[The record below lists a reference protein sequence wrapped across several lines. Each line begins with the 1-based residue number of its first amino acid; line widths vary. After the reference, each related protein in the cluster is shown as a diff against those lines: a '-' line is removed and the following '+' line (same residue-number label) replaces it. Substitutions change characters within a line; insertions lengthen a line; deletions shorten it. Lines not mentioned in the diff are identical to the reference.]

1 MNWKNQALTL
11 HSDALPENT
20 LLVTKLSG
28 NERLSG
34 LFRFE
39 LELLCQD
46 TELDL
51 EAVLYAPARLGI
63 QVNVPMSGGGFAM
76 TTRQIAGVFA
86 EIEEQEQGQG
96 WVKYRAVL
104 VPKVWQLSRTY
115 RSRILQDKAIDELVK
130 DVLEG
135 DGLDP
140 QVDFEFKLSRQGKEA
155 NSPERTIYPRR
166 EYVVQYEESDLD
178 FVARW
183 LEHEGIYFYF
193 VNNEDDDSGAEKILF
208 GDTTSS
214 YGSSNFAS
222 NFLYRPESAGKG
234 AESDQFGA
242 EEIYSFRCRQ
252 TRLPAHVSVS
262 DYNWRTPSVDLK
274 ASTELRKDGTGDQT
288 QYNDHFK
295 TKAQGD
301 ALAKVRAE
309 ELACRAR
316 WFHGESSCRTFRP
329 GTTFVLEEH
338 FRADFNDTYLLVS
351 VQHEAEQMIS
361 LDSMTVTGVKYH
373 NRFEAI
379 PASQPFRP
387 ERTTDWPSIKGVM
400 HGKVDAEGDGKY
412 AEIDEHGR
420 YKVTIPFDENAADA
434 EPGKASRW
442 IRMAQPYAG
451 QNSGM
456 HFPLLKGAEV
466 LITHIDGDPDR
477 PIIAAAVPNTE
488 TESPATGANRTQNA
502 LRTASGNVLNID
514 DNEFSSGFYTR
525 DARGSQVID
534 RRWRS
539 KEGGPTE
546 NTVAAAQAAGTGGAI
561 PSPKQPAN
569 TVRPASKATS
579 SAASSGTPTPG
590 AEPGPGAGMPEIV
603 STIWDTGLEN
613 ADDTVLPA
621 WKSFFGHNLSG
632 ANTAFNA
639 VSTKG
644 RYTDQ
649 QAAGKESPLGLS
661 VGEGLLPTNQSL
673 TEGNLVTLLNHV
685 LKQHPRKD
693 EWSSAG
699 AVDGTALSGIVA
711 GLAKVAQNF
720 EGTIAGSQLAVSLG
734 DEIMMKVGDSFAYVD
749 GSYDIKIGTGGY
761 GREET
766 RGESTTDKYTYAKA
780 TENSYNY
787 GDEVKYEWHEADET
801 SKEFHW
807 GSTLVGLSIFGGA
820 STETEIKMGAF
831 NSNALSL
838 DVNNENSV
846 FIGLEGK
853 LDLMLAG
860 KAEIEIGA
868 GALLKIQ
875 ICAAASLEIEISAK
889 AEFKTQNFKAILSA
903 DEIALSELSANLKKV
918 DANIMKD
925 AVGIQETNNAI
936 SSMKNAIN
944 QNNAALNNSVAALR
958 GATVAL
964 SHDDTAMMKSAL
976 ALSRSMTSGITM
988 IQ

>member
-11 HSDALPENT
+11 HSDALPLNT

-28 NERLSG
+28 SERLSG

-46 TELDL
+46 KELDL

-86 EIEEQEQGQG
+86 ELEEQEHGHG

-104 VPKVWQLSRTY
+104 VPKLWQLSRTY
-115 RSRILQDKAIDELVK
+115 RSRILQDKTIDELVQL
-130 DVLEG
+130 VLEG

-140 QVDFEFKLSRQGKEA
+140 QVDFEFQLSRQGKEGK
-155 NSPERTIYPRR
+155 SPERTIYPQR

-178 FVARW
+178 FVQRW
-183 LEHEGIYFYF
+183 LEHEGIFFYF
-193 VNNEDDDSGAEKILF
+193 VNNEDDDNGAEKIVF

-214 YGSSNFAS
+214 YSSSNFAAD
-222 NFLYRPESAGKG
+222 FLYRPESAGKG

-252 TRLPAHVSVS
+252 TRLPANVRVS

-288 QYNDHFK
+288 QYNDHYK

-301 ALAKVRAE
+301 ALAKVRGE

-329 GTTFVLEEH
+329 GTTFTLAEH
-338 FRADFNDTYLLVS
+338 FRPDFNDSYLLVS

-373 NRFEAI
+373 NQFEAI
-379 PASQPFRP
+379 PANQAFRP
-387 ERTTDWPSIKGVM
+387 ARTTDWPSIKGVM
-400 HGKVDAEGDGKY
+400 HGKIDAEGDGKY

-434 EPGKASRW
+434 KPGKASRW

-502 LRTASGNVLNID
+502 LRTAAGNVMHID
-514 DNEFSSGFYTR
+514 DNEFSSGFFTR

-546 NTVAAAQAAGTGGAI
+546 NTLAAAQAAGTGGAV
-561 PSPKQPAN
+561 PSPRVPTN
-569 TVRPASKATS
+569 SESTT
-579 SAASSGTPTPG
+579 GTPTPG
-590 AEPGPGAGMPEIV
+590 AEPGPGSGMPEIV

-613 ADDTVLPA
+613 VDDTVIPA
-621 WKSFFGHNLSG
+621 WKSFFGRNLSG

-661 VGEGLLPTNQSL
+661 VGAGLLTTDQKL
-673 TEGNLVTLLNHV
+673 TEANLVTLLNHI
-685 LKQHPRKD
+685 LDQHPRKAD
-693 EWSSAG
+693 WTAG
-699 AVDGTALSGIVA
+699 GTIAGTALSGMAA

-720 EGTIAGSQLAVSLG
+720 EGTISGSQLALSLG
-734 DEIMMKVGDSFAYVD
+734 DAITVKAGDSYEYVD
-749 GSYDIKIGTGGY
+749 GSYDIKVGTGGY
-761 GREET
+761 GRKET
-766 RGESTTDKYTYAKA
+766 RGDSVSEDYSHAKSTVKTW
-780 TENSYNY
+780 NY
-787 GDEVKYEWHEADET
+787 GDEEKREWHEANET
-801 SKEFHW
+801 SDEFHW
-807 GSTLVGLSIFGGA
+807 GSTLVGLKIFAGA

-846 FIGLEGK
+846 FVGLEGK
-853 LDLMLAG
+853 VDLMLAG

-903 DEIALSELSANLKKV
+903 DEIALKELSANLKKV

-925 AVGIQETNNAI
+925 AVGIQATDTAI
-936 SSMKNAIN
+936 SQMKTAIN
-944 QNNAALNNSVAALR
+944 QNNTALQKSIAALR

-964 SHDDTAMMKSAL
+964 QNDDTSMMCSAL
-976 ALSRSMTSGITM
+976 ALSRQMTSGITM

>member
-28 NERLSG
+28 SERLSG

-51 EAVLYAPARLGI
+51 EAVLYSPARLGI
-63 QVNVPMSGGGFAM
+63 QVNVPMAGGGFAM

-86 EIEEQEQGQG
+86 ELEEQEQGQG
-96 WVKYRAVL
+96 WVKYRAIL
-104 VPKVWQLSRTY
+104 VPKLWHLSRTY
-115 RSRILQDKAIDELVK
+115 RSRIFQEKTIDELVK

-155 NSPERTIYPRR
+155 NSPERTIYPQR
-166 EYVVQYEESDLD
+166 EYIVQYEESDLD

-193 VNNEDDDSGAEKILF
+193 VNNEDDDNGAEKILF

-252 TRLPAHVSVS
+252 TRLPAHVRVS

-329 GTTFVLEEH
+329 GTTFTLEEH

-387 ERTTDWPSIKGVM
+387 LRTTDWPSIKGVM
-400 HGKVDAEGDGKY
+400 HGKIDAEGDGKY

-502 LRTASGNVLNID
+502 LRTASGNVLHID

-539 KEGGPTE
+539 KDGGPTE

-561 PSPKQPAN
+561 PSPKQPTN
-569 TVRPASKATS
+569 TARPPSTTVP
-579 SAASSGTPTPG
+579 GTPVPGEEPG
-590 AEPGPGAGMPEIV
+590 AGSGMPEIV

-613 ADDTVLPA
+613 ADDTVIPA

-632 ANTAFNA
+632 ANTAFDA
-639 VSTKG
+639 VSGKG

-673 TEGNLVTLLNHV
+673 TEGNLVTLLNHI
-685 LKQHPRKD
+685 LKQHPRYG
-693 EWSSAG
+693 EWSATPG
-699 AVDGTALSGIVA
+699 IAGTALSGAMA
-711 GLAKVAQNF
+711 GLAKVTQNF
-720 EGTIAGSQLAVSLG
+720 EGTIAGSQIAVSLG
-734 DEIMMKVGDSFAYVD
+734 DEVTMKVGDSFEYTD

-761 GREET
+761 GREEV
-766 RGESTTDKYTYAKA
+766 RGEGTTDKYTHAKA
-780 TENSYNY
+780 TENSWNY
-787 GDEVKYEWHEADET
+787 GDEEKREWHEGNET
-801 SKEFHW
+801 SNEFHW
-807 GSTLVGLSIFGGA
+807 GSTLVGFKIFGGA
-820 STETEIKMGAF
+820 VTETETKMGAF
-831 NSNALSL
+831 NANALSL

-853 LDLMLAG
+853 IDLMLAG
-860 KAEIEIGA
+860 KAELEIGA

-903 DEIALSELSANLKKV
+903 DEVALSELSANLKKV

-925 AVGIQETNNAI
+925 AVGIQKTDTAI
-936 SSMKNAIN
+936 SQMKTAIN
-944 QNNAALNNSVAALR
+944 QNNTALQNSINALSKSVMTVKKDEVAAMASAMS
-958 GATVAL
+958 ATRTL
-964 SHDDTAMMKSAL
+964 
-976 ALSRSMTSGITM
+976 TSGITM